1 MSDIKI
7 DVGLNSAKAK
17 KGLTDL
23 KGAIGGVGK
32 GAESITGSF
41 LKLAAAAGGIAAVT
55 KGLTGIASTGGQ
67 FEQLQNSLNT
77 VFGGLKEGNQAMSM
91 ATKIANDTGMSIE
104 SLAESMIQLK
114 GAGVEPTVAQL
125 TAFADAAAVSK
136 DAAGAFDAAIS
147 LVSRTTAG
155 GLGLEE
161 LERLGDRGIPVY
173 EMLNKKL
180 GITRLEVSEVGK
192 TAEGAARIIGALT
205 EAMTEQFGGAALR
218 NATTFGGVMNQL
230 KNSVKGLQT
239 QLFKSGFG
247 QAFKEAT
254 GLAKIFIEEITNVV
268 DSQSEQMAK
277 SFSGVGT
284 RIFSVVESVALGA
297 AAMYDQFQPLI
308 SLVFTTIREG
318 VNNLMSFHNSLPD
331 NLKTF
336 GLIGFM
342 MLGMKGKAIIF
353 LISAAF
359 DGIMKVIA
367 AGLNLLTPVMN
378 FFVDLSNQALK
389 VINKAIDL
397 SNEYLGTDFKKFDPL
412 EKFKEGAHTA
422 ESVGSAI
429 KQELASVLE
438 FVGGVVEDIPLIGK
452 GGNTKAVENVTSLLD
467 TVKGKF
473 DSFKALLD
481 ADPIEIIPT
490 DGGDNKGDAK
500 GGFMGGFK
508 TAFDTFKTNVNDTKT
523 YAQTIFDTMTDGFT
537 KSIMTFVETGK
548 LSFKDLFKSLMTE
561 IIKMQANKM
570 FLALFGGAQSFFSG
584 LFMDKGGYIPTGQF
598 GIVGEKGPEI
608 VNGPARV
615 TGRMETARQLGGGS
629 SGPNIVY
636 NISAVDVQSFRQ
648 ALARDPQYIY
658 NLTRVGQRRMPA

>member
-7 DVGLNSAKAK
+7 NVGLNSNAAK

-32 GAESITGSF
+32 GADNITGSF
-41 LKLAAAAGGIAAVT
+41 LKLAAAAGGIAAIT
-55 KGLTGIASTGGQ
+55 KGLTGIATTGGQ
-67 FEQLQNSLNT
+67 FEQLENSLNT
-77 VFGGLKEGNQAMSM
+77 VFGGLEQGSKAMKM
-91 ATKIANDTGMSIE
+91 ASTIANNTGMSIE

-114 GAGVEPTVAQL
+114 GAGVEPTIEQL

-136 DAAGAFDAAIS
+136 DAAGAFDAAVS

-173 EMLNKKL
+173 EMLNKKI

-192 TAEGAARIIGALT
+192 TAEGAARIVTALT
-205 EAMTEQFGGAALR
+205 EAMSEQFGGAALR

-230 KNSVKGLQT
+230 RNSTKMLNRE
-239 QLFKSGFG
+239 LFNSGFG
-247 QAFKEAT
+247 DAFKEAAA
-254 GLAKIFIEEITNVV
+254 L
-268 DSQSEQMAK
+268 AK
-277 SFSGVGT
+277 SFIDTITETVSASSEGIGVTFAG
-284 RIFSVVESVALGA
+284 IGNKILFVVESIALGA
-297 AAMYDQFQPLI
+297 AGLYDQFKPLLNI
-308 SLVFTTIREG
+308 VFGTIREG
-318 VNNLMSFHNSLPD
+318 VNNMMSFYNSLPD
-331 NLKTF
+331 SLKSF

-359 DGIMKVIA
+359 DGIMKIIA
-367 AGLNLLTPVMN
+367 GGLNLLTPVMN
-378 FFVDLSNQALK
+378 FFVSLSNQELK

-397 SNEYLGTDFKKFDPL
+397 SNEYLGTDFTKFDPL
-412 EKFKEGAHTA
+412 EKFKEGAFTA
-422 ESVGSAI
+422 EEVGGAI
-429 KQELASVLE
+429 KKSLASALE
-438 FVGGVVEDIPLIGK
+438 FVGGAVEQIPLIGK
-452 GGNTKAVENVTSLLD
+452 TGNTHAVENVSNLMAQ
-467 TVKGKF
+467 VRNKF
-473 DSFKALLD
+473 LTLKQQIQ

-490 DGGDNKGDAK
+490 NGDGEGSAK
-500 GGFMGGFK
+500 GGFAGGFS
-508 TAFDTFKTNVNDTKT
+508 TAFDKFKTNVNDAKT
-523 YAQTIFDTMTDGFT
+523 YGETIFNTMTNGFT
-537 KSIMTFVETGK
+537 DAIMTFVETGK

-584 LFMDKGGYIPTGQF
+584 FLDKGGYIPGGQF
-598 GIVGEKGPEI
+598 GITGEKGPEI
-608 VNGPARV
+608 VQGPARV
-615 TGRMETARQLGGGS
+615 TGRMETARQLAGGG
-629 SGPNIVY
+629 GAQNITY

-648 ALARDPQYIY
+648 ALSRDPQYIY

>member
-7 DVGLNSAKAK
+7 NVGLNSNAAK

-32 GAESITGSF
+32 GADNITGSF

-55 KGLTGIASTGGQ
+55 KGLTGIAQTGGQ
-67 FEQLQNSLNT
+67 FEQLENSLNT
-77 VFGGLKEGNQAMSM
+77 VFGGLKEGNQAMTM

-114 GAGVEPTVAQL
+114 GAGVEPTIEQL

-136 DAAGAFDAAIS
+136 DAAGAFDAAVS

-180 GITRLEVSEVGK
+180 GITRTEISEVGK
-192 TAEGAARIIGALT
+192 TAEGASRIVNALT
-205 EAMTEQFGGAALR
+205 EAMAEQFGGAALR
-218 NATTFGGVMNQL
+218 NASTFNGVMNQM
-230 KNSVKGLQT
+230 KNSITILQRS
-239 QLFKSGFG
+239 LFKAGFG
-247 QAFKEAT
+247 DAFKEGAVMVKVFTESITSAVNNNSKGVAT
-254 GLAKIFIEEITNVV
+254 FLDNVQNTIGQVVRTFII
-268 DSQSEQMAK
+268 
-277 SFSGVGT
+277 
-284 RIFSVVESVALGA
+284 GA
-297 AAMYDQFQPLI
+297 ASMFDTFGPALAGIFNFMK
-308 SLVFTTIREG
+308 EG
-318 VNNLMSFHNSLPD
+318 INNLVQFANMMPEEFRA
-331 NLKTF
+331 F

-342 MLGMKGKAIIF
+342 MLGGKGKALVVIVA
-353 LISAAF
+353 AAF
-359 DGIMKVIA
+359 DSII
-367 AGLNLLTPVMN
+367 NLMSSMLTKLTPVMN
-378 FFVDLSNQALK
+378 FFIGLMNDVIFAVNKASALSNK
-389 VINKAIDL
+389 
-397 SNEYLGTDFKKFDPL
+397 YLNTDFKPIKLIEDID
-412 EKFKEGAHTA
+412 EKIFEPSKLKDG
-422 ESVGSAI
+422 
-429 KQELASVLE
+429 LANIVSMITGEV
-438 FVGGVVEDIPLIGK
+438 DQIPLIGEAGNMTAK
-452 GGNTKAVENVTSLLD
+452 ENATIFLDDLLAKYNATMEKIKAAGGLTLVPGEGD
-467 TVKGKF
+467 GEG
-473 DSFKALLD
+473 DSS
-481 ADPIEIIPT
+481 
-490 DGGDNKGDAK
+490 
-500 GGFMGGFK
+500 GGFKGGFK
-508 TAFDTFKTNVNDTKT
+508 TAFDKFKTNVNDAKS
-523 YAQTIFDTMTDGFT
+523 YGETIFNTMTDGFT
-537 KSIMTFVETGK
+537 DAIMTFVETGK

-584 LFMDKGGYIPTGQF
+584 LFMDKGGYIPGGSF

-615 TGRMETARQLGGGS
+615 TGRMETARQLGGMGGGS
-629 SGPNIVY
+629 QNITY